1 MSNLTI
7 TITSFLLILFGNIEC
22 LAFTQQETDTSIINN
37 QTRDALISARRNPD
51 ISIYLAHQSLAE
63 SNKILY
69 KKGIADASFALGM
82 AYLAKY
88 NIDDSATY
96 YNMQAYD
103 IYRELNDSRGKA
115 RACYGLAYVYSFKG
129 DLAES
134 ERYGALSLNFFEQ
147 AGDKRGMINAYS
159 ALSYLAKQQK
169 DLQKARGLIEQ
180 AIVTAQSVKDTIPLA
195 DAMNSLGNIYKDLAL
210 FSQAIDTYFEALQLW
225 ELKGDSNGIAIA
237 YGSIGL
243 MYYYQKNWSKALE
256 FNFRKMPYSEA
267 AGDLWE
273 LSKTCNTI
281 AQIYNARAEHD
292 SALFFMR
299 KSLALNKKM
308 NLKSGIASAYQ
319 NLANTFL
326 LYNNIDSAYFYIY
339 KAVNLAKEI
348 NDPSLVNYYVTLGNV
363 QKVKGNYQLA
373 LKNTLEAYKIARE
386 RKLPILLSDATSL
399 LSDIYK
405 LMNRNDL
412 AYSYLKE
419 HQQLQDSI
427 SNDEFSNKVT
437 RLEIQYEF
445 DKKQRA
451 AEFAQMEER
460 IISDNKINQQ
470 KQYLKGLVILII
482 LIALIFL
489 LFLRHNQLR
498 ARYTRIDLEQRLLRA
513 QMNPHFIFN
522 SLCAVQDF
530 ILADKPQKANTFL
543 TKIAR
548 LMRNILENSRE
559 EFISLEKEIE
569 TLKLYLD
576 IQQLRF
582 ETEFKYNISVD
593 KSIDP
598 ENYSVPPMLTQPA
611 VENSIE
617 HGLLPANKQGEL
629 NIDYS
634 LHNGLLK
641 LVITDNGVG
650 RDQAGEIVSKSMKK
664 QSVSTGLTS
673 KRLEHFRNTLK
684 EKNISYQII
693 DLFNNGESAGTQ
705 VIMMLPYRKIYA

>member
-7 TITSFLLILFGNIEC
+7 TITSFLFILLSNIEC

-37 QTRDALISARRNPD
+37 QNKKALTNSRRNPD
-51 ISIYLAHQSLAE
+51 IAIYMAHQALAS
-63 SNKILY
+63 SNKIQY
-69 KKGIADASFALGM
+69 TKGIADASFAMGI

-88 NIDDSATY
+88 NKDDSATY

-103 IYRELNDSRGKA
+103 LYRKLNDSRGKA
-115 RACYGLAYVYSFKG
+115 QACYGLAYVYSFKG

-180 AIVTAQSVKDTIPLA
+180 AILTAQSVKDTVPLA
-195 DAMNSLGNIYKDLAL
+195 DAMNSLGNIYKDMAL
-210 FSQAIDTYFEALQLW
+210 FSQAIDSYFEALHLW

-281 AQIYNARAEHD
+281 AQIYNARSVHD

-299 KSLALNKKM
+299 LSLALNGKI
-308 NLKSGIASAYQ
+308 NLKSGIASAYES
-319 NLANTFL
+319 LANTFL
-326 LYNNIDSAYFYIY
+326 LSHNIDSAYFYIN

-386 RKLPILLSDATSL
+386 RQLPILLSDATSL
-399 LSDIYK
+399 LSDIYN
-405 LMNRNDL
+405 LIDRNDL
-412 AYSYLKE
+412 AYRYLKE

-427 SNDEFSNKVT
+427 SSDEFSNKVT

-460 IISDNKINQQ
+460 LISDNKIKQQ

-498 ARYTRIDLEQRLLRA
+498 SMYARIDLEQRLLRA

-569 TLKLYLD
+569 TLILYLD

-582 ETEFKYNISVD
+582 ETEFKYNIAVD

-617 HGLLPANKQGEL
+617 HGLLPDNKQGEL
-629 NIDYS
+629 NISYS
-634 LHNGLLK
+634 LNNGLLK

-650 RDQAGEIVSKSMKK
+650 RDQAGALNSKTMKK
-664 QSVSTGLTS
+664 QSVSTRLTT
-673 KRLEHFRNTLK
+673 KRLEHFRKTLK

-693 DLFNNGESAGTQ
+693 DLFNNGEASGTK